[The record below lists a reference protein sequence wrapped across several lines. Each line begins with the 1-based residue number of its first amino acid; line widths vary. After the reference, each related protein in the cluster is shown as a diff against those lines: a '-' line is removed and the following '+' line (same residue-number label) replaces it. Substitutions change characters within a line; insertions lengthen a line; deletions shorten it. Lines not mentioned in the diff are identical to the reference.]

1 MVPILFPGTAKTFT
15 TNGVGR
21 LSEAIR
27 CIVTEERNGEYECE
41 FDYPITGKF
50 YIQMLSMVEAYARGV
65 RSQMGIIACIH
76 DDLHDIQPFDL
87 YAVSAPMNGIVTF
100 NAHHV
105 SYRLNDEIVEPFDAS
120 SIAQCIG
127 ALPGKV
133 KGGSEFTYWTDK
145 TATGNFAIEIPQ
157 NVRSLLGGSQGSFLD
172 IYGSGEYQFDKFNV
186 KLYANRGIDSNIT
199 IRYGKNLLDVTREL
213 DSSDTYNA
221 VAPYWQGQLTYE
233 DGSSEDITVILDEL
247 VVKDNTYNGSVTK
260 ARPLDL
266 STAFDEEP
274 TAAQLRSRAQT
285 YLSDNEPWTPND
297 NVKVSFVQLWQT
309 TEYENVAA
317 LQRLSLCDTV
327 NVYYP
332 ELGIITTRQEV
343 IKVVY
348 NVLLE
353 RYDEMELGTAESSFA
368 DTISKSLMADFYSDL
383 EKAKRDAVNDSMLQ
397 AAIQHATDLIT
408 GGLGGHVVFT
418 LNANGEPEEILIMD
432 TADVSTA
439 RNVWRFNQGGLGHS
453 HTGYNGPFSDVAL
466 TMDGCINATMITAG
480 TLNANL
486 IKAGIIQDTQQRNY
500 WNMATGEFQLQGYAT
515 STDVSNASSST
526 LSSAKQYADGKDST
540 HLATAKTYAENQAN
554 GALSSAKTY
563 AEGQASSAL
572 YSAKSYAD
580 TKITDYD
587 ENLNQAKVFNKLTS
601 NGTLKGIY
609 MKDNKLYINAS
620 YIYGGTL
627 KLGGLNNENG
637 LLTIHNSAGALIGQ
651 IDNTGALLRGD
662 ITLQKYITSGTT
674 GASYKYNGRS
684 EIIAGYFT
692 IPSDI
697 ATNVFGTSGTVH
709 NYGLVGRTADCY
721 YNEQIMLVPT
731 MNHAYSYGLN
741 GDNIGSSSAI
751 FSTGDLSIASNC
763 STTRNVSNI
772 GRSYIRLRNGTIRLY
787 NGVKYAMQ
795 ILSDRIAF
803 YSDDAP
809 YSNCYFSDGGNGYL
823 NFTCNGTKS
832 RYVATEDFG
841 DRLLYCY
848 ETPSPMFGDVGEAV
862 IDEDG
867 KSYVFIDPVFS
878 ETVSTNIQY
887 QVFLQKYGSGECFVS
902 ERRAE
907 YFIVEGTPG
916 MHFGWEIK
924 ARQSEFDQL
933 RLESTAMP
941 YEVNTEDYGELAKNY
956 IDSLYDERM
965 SA

>member
-1 MVPILFPGTAKTFT
+1 MVPILFPGTAKTYT
-15 TNGVGR
+15 TNGIGR
-21 LSEAIR
+21 LSETIR
-27 CIVTEERNGEYECE
+27 CLVTEERNGEYECE

-127 ALPGKV
+127 ALPGKI
-133 KGGSEFTYWTDK
+133 KGGSEFTFWTDK
-145 TATGNFAIEIPQ
+145 TATGNFAIELPE
-157 NVRSLLGGSQGSFLD
+157 NVRAILGGSKGSFLD
-172 IYGSGEYQFDKFNV
+172 IYGKGEYQFDKFNV

-199 IRYGKNLLDVTREL
+199 IRYGKNLLDITREL

-221 VAPYWQGQLTYE
+221 VAPYWTGQQTYD
-233 DGSSEDITVILDEL
+233 DGTSEDLTVLLDEL
-247 VVKDNTYNGSVTK
+247 VVKDNTYNNSATK

-274 TAAQLRSRAQT
+274 TAAQLRSKARE
-285 YLSDNEPWTPND
+285 YLTNNEPWTPND

-309 TEYENVAA
+309 TEFENIAA

-327 NVYYP
+327 NIYYP

-353 RYDEMELGTAESSFA
+353 RYDEMELGTAASSFA
-368 DTISKSLMADFYSDL
+368 DTISDSLMADFYTDL

-397 AAIQHATDLIT
+397 AAIQHATELIT

-418 LNANGEPEEILIMD
+418 LNADGEPEEILIMD
-432 TADVSTA
+432 TADVNTA

-466 TMDGCINATMITAG
+466 TMDGSINATMITAG

-486 IKAGIIQDTQQRNY
+486 IKAGIIQDTQQKNY

-515 STDVSNASSST
+515 STDVSTASTNT
-526 LSSAKQYADGKDST
+526 LTSAKQYADGKDST
-540 HLATAKTYAENQAN
+540 HLATAKTYAED
-554 GALSSAKTY
+554 
-563 AEGQASSAL
+563 QASGAL

-580 TKITDYD
+580 AQITDYD

-662 ITLQKYITSGTT
+662 ITLQKYIGSGTT
-674 GASYKYNGRS
+674 GPAYKYNGRS
-684 EIIAGYFT
+684 EIVAGYFT
-692 IPSDI
+692 IPSSV
-697 ATNVFGTSGTVH
+697 ATNVFGGSSAVH
-709 NYGLVGRTADCY
+709 NYGLIGRTIDCY

-731 MNHAYSYGLN
+731 MNEAYSYDTN
-741 GDNIGSSSAI
+741 GQILGSSSAI
-751 FSTGDLSIASNC
+751 FSTGDLTIASNC
-763 STTRNVSNI
+763 STTRNISD
-772 GRSYIRLRNGTIRLY
+772 GRSYIRLNHGVVQLY
-787 NGVKYAMQ
+787 NGTEFSLHVGA
-795 ILSDRIAF
+795 DRVAI
-803 YSDDAP
+803 YSNDAP
-809 YSNCYFSDGGNGYL
+809 YSKCYFTNSGSGYI

-832 RYVATEDFG
+832 RYVVTEDFG

-933 RLESTAMP
+933 RLESTATP